1 MGQNIEGRNKNTGNC
16 ARKRI
21 RRRTAGGKKAEKV
34 RRESEV
40 WEIVNRERKGR
51 KRVNKGIERRD

>member
-1 MGQNIEGRNKNTGNC
+1 M
-16 ARKRI
+16 
-21 RRRTAGGKKAEKV
+21 GKKAEKV